1 MCAGV
6 CACVTGY
13 SNPAR
18 SGKGLP
24 ALRSLYVSFCG
35 CHQRLG
41 GDGLFSFNSKLA
53 VLVSEPDV
61 QIKKV
66 RHAHLILVNLPLH
79 ISPACQLLCD
89 SNHHRHM
96 PLLCAPPTHHTCPSY
111 AKQLFFILQDWQF
124 HESPD
129 SHWQKQNSVIFPKCY
144 NWLALDPQAVCLH
157 FRRMLNMATYDQLWT
172 GPLSCRG
179 FEGH

>member
-1 MCAGV
+1 MI
-6 CACVTGY
+6 
-13 SNPAR
+13 
-18 SGKGLP
+18 
-24 ALRSLYVSFCG
+24 
-35 CHQRLG
+35 G

-96 PLLCAPPTHHTCPSY
+96 PLLSAPLRVPPLLCKAVVIFLPALTFY
-111 AKQLFFILQDWQF
+111 V
-124 HESPD
+124 SPR
-129 SHWQKQNSVIFPKCY
+129 SHCHKWNSVIFLKKIISAV
-144 NWLALDPQAVCLH
+144 LAKGRTHDLL
-157 FRRMLNMATYDQLWT
+157 FY
-172 GPLSCRG
+172 
-179 FEGH
+179 F

>member
-35 CHQRLG
+35 CHQRLR

-79 ISPACQLLCD
+79 ISPACQLMWQQPSQTHAFALCTPPPP
-89 SNHHRHM
+89 HT
-96 PLLCAPPTHHTCPSY
+96 PLLCKAVVF
-111 AKQLFFILQDWQF
+111 LFCKTDNFTSLRIAIDKSKTVSSFQNVTTGWRWTLELFVYIL
-124 HESPD
+124 EE
-129 SHWQKQNSVIFPKCY
+129 C
-144 NWLALDPQAVCLH
+144 
-157 FRRMLNMATYDQLWT
+157 
-172 GPLSCRG
+172 
-179 FEGH
+179 

>member
-18 SGKGLP
+18 SGKGLT

-96 PLLCAPPTHHTCPSY
+96 PLLCAPPHPPHTPLLCKAVVFYFARLTISRVSGQPLTK
-111 AKQLFFILQDWQF
+111 AKQCHLSKMLQLVGVGP
-124 HESPD
+124 S
-129 SHWQKQNSVIFPKCY
+129 S
-144 NWLALDPQAVCLH
+144 CLST
-157 FRRMLNMATYDQLWT
+157 F
-172 GPLSCRG
+172 
-179 FEGH
+179 

>member
-1 MCAGV
+1 MCARV
-6 CACVTGY
+6 CACVMGY

-66 RHAHLILVNLPLH
+66 RHAHLILVKLPLH

-96 PLLCAPPTHHTCPSY
+96 PLLCAAPPPTTHAPLMQSSCFFYFARLTISRVSGQPLSK
-111 AKQLFFILQDWQF
+111 AKQCRLSKMLQLVGVG
-124 HESPD
+124 HS
-129 SHWQKQNSVIFPKCY
+129 S
-144 NWLALDPQAVCLH
+144 CLST
-157 FRRMLNMATYDQLWT
+157 F
-172 GPLSCRG
+172 
-179 FEGH
+179 

>member
-6 CACVTGY
+6 CACVMGY

-96 PLLCAPPTHHTCPSY
+96 PLLCAPPHPPHTPLLCKAVVFYFARLTISRVSGQPLTK
-111 AKQLFFILQDWQF
+111 AKQCHLSKMLQMVGVG
-124 HESPD
+124 HS
-129 SHWQKQNSVIFPKCY
+129 S
-144 NWLALDPQAVCLH
+144 CLST
-157 FRRMLNMATYDQLWT
+157 F
-172 GPLSCRG
+172 
-179 FEGH
+179 

>member
-1 MCAGV
+1 MHEGMQHHKEPAQSSKGSLLTDQFISLCIGV
-6 CACVTGY
+6 
-13 SNPAR
+13 SPMI
-18 SGKGLP
+18 
-24 ALRSLYVSFCG
+24 
-35 CHQRLG
+35 G

-96 PLLCAPPTHHTCPSY
+96 ALLCAHPPPLLLPY
-111 AKQLFFILQDWQF
+111 AQQL
-124 HESPD
+124 
-129 SHWQKQNSVIFPKCY
+129 
-144 NWLALDPQAVCLH
+144 
-157 FRRMLNMATYDQLWT
+157 
-172 GPLSCRG
+172 
-179 FEGH
+179 

>member
-1 MCAGV
+1 MCTQDV
-6 CACVTGY
+6 CMHEGAQQQHGA
-13 SNPAR
+13 PAQP
-18 SGKGLP
+18 SKGCL
-24 ALRSLYVSFCG
+24 LTDQCMSLYIGLSPMI
-35 CHQRLG
+35 G

-96 PLLCAPPTHHTCPSY
+96 PLLCAPLWVPSTLHPLTHCSCSFPSRTDIY
-111 AKQLFFILQDWQF
+111 VSLSGHRHKW
-124 HESPD
+124 
-129 SHWQKQNSVIFPKCY
+129 NSIIFPKNHQCSGGQGVT
-144 NWLALDPQAVCLH
+144 LDLQVY
-157 FRRMLNMATYDQLWT
+157 F
-172 GPLSCRG
+172 
-179 FEGH
+179 

>member
-1 MCAGV
+1 MWCALE
-6 CACVTGY
+6 CVHAWRGY

-35 CHQRLG
+35 CHQRLR

-79 ISPACQLLCD
+79 ISPACQLMWQQPSQTHAFALCTPPP
-89 SNHHRHM
+89 HT
-96 PLLCAPPTHHTCPSY
+96 PLLCKAVVF
-111 AKQLFFILQDWQF
+111 LFCKTDNFTSLRIAIDKSKTVSSFQNVTTGWRWTLELFVYIL
-124 HESPD
+124 EE
-129 SHWQKQNSVIFPKCY
+129 C
-144 NWLALDPQAVCLH
+144 
-157 FRRMLNMATYDQLWT
+157 
-172 GPLSCRG
+172 
-179 FEGH
+179 

>member
-35 CHQRLG
+35 CHQRLR

-79 ISPACQLLCD
+79 ISPACQLMWQQPSQTHAFALCTPPP
-89 SNHHRHM
+89 HT
-96 PLLCAPPTHHTCPSY
+96 PLLCKAVVF
-111 AKQLFFILQDWQF
+111 LFCKIDNFTSLRIAIDKSKTVSSFQNVTTGWRWTLELFVYIL
-124 HESPD
+124 EE
-129 SHWQKQNSVIFPKCY
+129 C
-144 NWLALDPQAVCLH
+144 
-157 FRRMLNMATYDQLWT
+157 
-172 GPLSCRG
+172 
-179 FEGH
+179 

>member
-35 CHQRLG
+35 CHQRLR

-79 ISPACQLLCD
+79 ISPACQLMWQQPSQTHAFALCTPPP
-89 SNHHRHM
+89 HT
-96 PLLCAPPTHHTCPSY
+96 PLLCKAVVF
-111 AKQLFFILQDWQF
+111 LFCKTDNFTSLRIAIDKSKTVSSFQNVTTGWRWTLELFVYIL
-124 HESPD
+124 EE
-129 SHWQKQNSVIFPKCY
+129 C
-144 NWLALDPQAVCLH
+144 
-157 FRRMLNMATYDQLWT
+157 
-172 GPLSCRG
+172 
-179 FEGH
+179 

>member
-1 MCAGV
+1 MWCAL
-6 CACVTGY
+6 ACVHAWRDTATLHGQE
-13 SNPAR
+13 
-18 SGKGLP
+18 KG
-24 ALRSLYVSFCG
+24 SLLSDHCTSLSVGVTSDW
-35 CHQRLG
+35 G

-96 PLLCAPPTHHTCPSY
+96 PLLCAAPPPHTPLLCK
-111 AKQLFFILQDWQF
+111 AVVFLFCKTDNFTSLWIAIDKSKTVSSFQNVTTGWRWTLELFVYIL
-124 HESPD
+124 EE
-129 SHWQKQNSVIFPKCY
+129 C
-144 NWLALDPQAVCLH
+144 
-157 FRRMLNMATYDQLWT
+157 
-172 GPLSCRG
+172 
-179 FEGH
+179 